1 MKLVSYKAVG
11 KPSAAMLN
19 EDTKKGLRFMTRC
32 CLDTRQ
38 RSSEETD
45 AFKISNGCA
54 LICASIVA
62 IHLLRALINLI
73 STDALIKYSFQM
85 PLSQG

>member
-19 EDTKKGLRFMTRC
+19 EDTKKGLRFMTRR

-38 RSSEETD
+38 PSSEDTD
-45 AFKISNGCA
+45 ALKISNVRA
-54 LICASIVA
+54 LICATIVA

-73 STDALIKYSFQM
+73 STDALIKYSFQT